1 MVYSLHK
8 YKGENMTR
16 KEYKEIINMK
26 SRTLKMELVIDWL
39 LKVGIFSRREAYLLD
54 IKNFEVEKLIN
65 ESIKRK
71 TNYKNWQ
78 ELFKKELV
86 R

>member
-1 MVYSLHK
+1 
-8 YKGENMTR
+8 MTR

-39 LKVGIFSRREAYLLD
+39 LKVGIFNRREAYLLD
-54 IKNFEVEKLIN
+54 TKNFEVQKLIN

>member
-1 MVYSLHK
+1 
-8 YKGENMTR
+8 MTK
-16 KEYKEIINMK
+16 KEYKEINNIK

-39 LKVGIFSRREAYLLD
+39 LKAGVFNRRETYLLD
-54 IKNFEVEKLIN
+54 TKDFKVEKLIN

>member
-1 MVYSLHK
+1 
-8 YKGENMTR
+8 MTR

-39 LKVGIFSRREAYLLD
+39 LKVGIFNRREAYLLD

>member
-1 MVYSLHK
+1 
-8 YKGENMTR
+8 MTR

-39 LKVGIFSRREAYLLD
+39 LKVGIFNRREAYLLD
-54 IKNFEVEKLIN
+54 TKNSEVQKLIN

>member
-1 MVYSLHK
+1 MVYLLHK
-8 YKGENMTR
+8 YKGENMTK
-16 KEYKEIINMK
+16 KEYKEINNIK

-39 LKVGIFSRREAYLLD
+39 LKAGVFNRRETYLLD
-54 IKNFEVEKLIN
+54 TKDFKVEKLIN

>member
-1 MVYSLHK
+1 
-8 YKGENMTR
+8 MTR